1 VIPAPFIRLP
11 ARINIG
17 TARSAKFCV
26 WEIESCMGMVIG
38 RLRCCRKNRNPD
50 IPIAKATGIPVRRN
64 NVNTHTTNSILEI
77 LLGR

>member
-1 VIPAPFIRLP
+1 
-11 ARINIG
+11 
-17 TARSAKFCV
+17 
-26 WEIESCMGMVIG
+26 MVVG

-77 LLGR
+77 LLRALEKVPGGKDSRVQD